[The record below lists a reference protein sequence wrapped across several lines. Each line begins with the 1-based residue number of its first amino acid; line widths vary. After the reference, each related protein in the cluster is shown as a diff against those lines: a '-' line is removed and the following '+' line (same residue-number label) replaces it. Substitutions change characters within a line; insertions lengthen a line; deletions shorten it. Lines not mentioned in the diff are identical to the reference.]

1 MAIGFSH
8 WNGILPEFKV
18 TETVSDF
25 LGRNRDEQGG
35 SSIFQNAPENLSQ
48 PLNLQGATLGV
59 QDQRPVQGPPGPP
72 SGYTPSTSGGGNNPT
87 PQPTNNESRP
97 QEDPYAQIKAEIS
110 GAWDS
115 YLGSLGDIENNY
127 LPTQADAQRG
137 IATSQYDQGVDTVNS
152 QRVSSLRDIGS
163 NIKNAFQAGNIFLGS
178 RGAGD
183 SSAANQYSFAIG
195 QQANKQ
201 KAQLNEFVNTQLN
214 TLKSTRDQQLNSIA
228 SWLAE
233 QQAAVKQAIASGRLS
248 KKQDINNLSRSI
260 LDRALGAADEIK
272 KEASNRYNALV
283 EWSMANSSNMGELK
297 RNIAAIPQT
306 FGAPQVDS
314 RGNFMV
320 QAGYG
325 YGDDDS
331 KTMNQTPSWLR

>member
-1 MAIGFSH
+1 MAHSGSWF
-8 WNGILPEFKV
+8 GLPDFGLTEKV
-18 TETVSDF
+18 GNVISGGT
-25 LGRNRDEQGG
+25 RNE
-35 SSIFQNAPENLSQ
+35 IFTNAPQNVSQ
-48 PLNLQGATLGV
+48 PLNVGSVDLTKNN
-59 QDQRPVQGPPGPP
+59 PQGPGGSYPQKPVVNGVNNF
-72 SGYTPSTSGGGNNPT
+72 TSGSSNPT
-87 PQPTNNESRP
+87 PQPSPDNGGSRP
-97 QEDPYAQIKAEIS
+97 TEDPYAQIKAEIS

-248 KKQDINNLSRSI
+248 KQQDINNLSRSI

>member
-1 MAIGFSH
+1 MAHSGSWF
-8 WNGILPEFKV
+8 GLPDFGLTEKV
-18 TETVSDF
+18 GNVISGGT
-25 LGRNRDEQGG
+25 RNE
-35 SSIFQNAPENLSQ
+35 IFTNAPRNISQ
-48 PLNLQGATLGV
+48 ALNLGGATLGA
-59 QDQRPVQGPPGPP
+59 QDQRPPQGPPGPP
-72 SGYTPSTSGGGNNPT
+72 AGYTSGGGGNSTPT
-87 PQPTNNESRP
+87 PQPSPDNGGSRP
-97 QEDPYAQIKAEIS
+97 TEDPYAQIKAEIS

-115 YLGSLGDIENNY
+115 YLGSLGDIERNY

-248 KKQDINNLSRSI
+248 KQQDINNLSRSI